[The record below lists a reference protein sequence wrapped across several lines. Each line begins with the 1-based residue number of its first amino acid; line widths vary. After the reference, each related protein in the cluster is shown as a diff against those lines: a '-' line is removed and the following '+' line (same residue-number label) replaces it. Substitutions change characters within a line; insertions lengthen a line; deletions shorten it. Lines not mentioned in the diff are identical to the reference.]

1 MKRAECK
8 ANGGFD
14 QRADEGLRGREVGP
28 DLVPS
33 GPAFRLLPPIVIAEL
48 LSILSPVALII
59 ACGIAWVRV
68 GRGYPGDFVTRL
80 VTEIGSPCLT
90 FSALTRRPIPL
101 DQMVQV
107 GLAAALTALAAA
119 IVGAMALRAA
129 GIPARRYVP
138 TLMLPNTGNMGLP
151 VCLFAF
157 GEHGLSLAIA
167 FMAVI
172 TVLQHTVGVALASGE
187 AEPMRIFRQ
196 PVVWAVV
203 AAVLFIS
210 AEATPPRFLADT
222 TATLGGLA
230 IPLMLLSL
238 GVSLAKLQLR
248 AIGRGATLGVGRLA
262 LGIAAGSAVAWG
274 LGLPSDAAAVVIVQ
288 AAMPAAVMNYL
299 YALRF
304 DGPVDEVAAAVVVS
318 TALSFATLPVLLVF
332 LLPA

>member
-1 MKRAECK
+1 M
-8 ANGGFD
+8 
-14 QRADEGLRGREVGP
+14 
-28 DLVPS
+28 
-33 GPAFRLLPPIVIAEL
+33 IAEL
-48 LSILSPVALII
+48 LSILTPVALII
-59 ACGIAWVRV
+59 ACGIIWVRV
-68 GRGYPGDFVTRL
+68 GRSYPGDFVTRL

-101 DQMVQV
+101 DQLFQV
-107 GLAAALTALAAA
+107 GLAAALAALLAAL
-119 IVGAMALRAA
+119 VGAAALRAA
-129 GIPARRYVP
+129 GIPPRRFVP

-157 GEHGLSLAIA
+157 GEQGLSLAIA

-172 TVLQHTVGVALASGE
+172 TVLQHTAGVALASGTF
-187 AEPMRIFRQ
+187 EPSRLYRQ
-196 PVVWAVV
+196 PVVWAVA
-203 AAVLFIS
+203 AAVAFI
-210 AEATPPRFLADT
+210 AAGMTPPRFLADT

-248 AIGRGATLGVGRLA
+248 AIGRGAALGTGRLVLGV
-262 LGIAAGSAVAWG
+262 AAGTSIAWG
-274 LGLPSDAAAVVIVQ
+274 LALPPLAAAVVIVQ

-318 TALSFATLPVLLVF
+318 TALSFATLPLLLVF
-332 LLPA
+332 LLPG